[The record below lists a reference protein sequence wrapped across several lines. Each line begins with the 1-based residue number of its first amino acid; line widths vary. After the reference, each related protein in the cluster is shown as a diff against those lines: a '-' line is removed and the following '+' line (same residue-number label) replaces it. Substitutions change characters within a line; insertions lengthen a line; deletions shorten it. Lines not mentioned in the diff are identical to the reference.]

1 LKVLAALLLALA
13 LAGCASGRF
22 WVRASGDP
30 SCESLC
36 DYYVACRDIS
46 DSAIHGACVAECREI
61 FYEDGQPDTR
71 SLRDFQRL
79 ECSEA
84 VAFIEGSSGR
94 PPGAKAD
101 NQGSRP

>member
-1 LKVLAALLLALA
+1 LKAHALLALA
-13 LAGCASGRF
+13 LASAGCGSGRL
-22 WVRASGDP
+22 WVRSGGDP

-36 DYYVACRDIS
+36 NYYVACRDIE
-46 DSAIHGACVAECREI
+46 DSAVHGACVAECREI
-61 FYEDGQPDTR
+61 FYEDGEPDTR